1 MRRLQMLVTKIGI
14 ALALYP
20 VLYSLPL
27 NWVHFRW
34 GVRRGLAPM
43 PPDVEEHAKSVDRE
57 VLLIMH
63 GALLAAVVYLL
74 RGSSIS
80 TDAVGLSWNNWKSAL
95 ALGALCSLAP
105 LGTGALTYRRLSPD
119 KREEDRESSG
129 PLAVLLGIILL
140 NAFSQELW
148 RAFCLVGLIRLGI
161 STWAALLIAAAAY
174 GALQLV
180 RNTARAMG
188 SATYGCVAGFLFI
201 KTGSLLAPLAMG
213 LIGAGGHLYRVR
225 HVRPRTPTN
234 LAPFPCPY
242 CTRMIEGMER
252 PRRFQFA
259 CPKCG
264 GKLKLAHSPWLV
276 MTSGFICANLTL
288 YMLHADVIWWM
299 WMIGPLLFVFGILST
314 LFIVAFLPDL
324 GHVEPDVGPFDYK
337 LFRF

>member
-1 MRRLQMLVTKIGI
+1 MLVTTIGI

-27 NWVHFRW
+27 NWVRFLW

-57 VLLIMH
+57 VFLIMH

-80 TDAVGLSWNNWKSAL
+80 TDAVGLSSSDWKSAL

-105 LGTGALTYRRLSPD
+105 LGIGALVYRRLSPD
-119 KREEDRESSG
+119 ERKEDHESSG
-129 PLAVLLGIILL
+129 PLAVWLGMILL
-140 NAFSQELW
+140 SAFGQELW
-148 RAFCLVGLIRLGI
+148 RAFCIVSLIGLNAPAWLAI
-161 STWAALLIAAAAY
+161 LITAAAY

-180 RNTARAMG
+180 RSTSRAIG

-213 LIGAGGHLYRVR
+213 LIAAGGHLYQVR
-225 HVRPRTPTN
+225 YVRPRIPTN

-242 CTRMIEGMER
+242 CTQTIEGMER
-252 PRRFQFA
+252 PRTLQFA

-264 GKLKLAHSPWLV
+264 GRLKLAHALWLV
-276 MTSGFICANLTL
+276 MTSAIISANLTL
-288 YMLHADVIWWM
+288 FMLHANVLWWM
-299 WMIGPLLFVFGILST
+299 WMIGPLLLVYGILST
-314 LFIVAFLPDL
+314 LVIVAFLPDIA
-324 GHVEPDVGPFDYK
+324 HVEADVGPFDYK